1 MPTTQANPAT
11 RTRTYTQSI
20 AEQAAATLVS
30 RLNLLRE
37 PQETNIQALAW
48 ALGETDMLTYEN
60 ALELVVEAALLAHA
74 ESGAVAPQGP
84 LVSTD
89 GALVTADER
98 QAYWDALLSQGPS
111 DQ

>member
-1 MPTTQANPAT
+1 MPNNQANPAT
-11 RTRTYTQSI
+11 DTRTYTQSI

-30 RLNLLRE
+30 RFDLPRE

-48 ALGETDMLTYEN
+48 GLGETVTYEN
-60 ALELVVEAALLAHA
+60 ALELLVEAALLAHA
-74 ESGAVAPQGP
+74 ESSAVAPQGP

-98 QAYWDALLSQGPS
+98 EAYWDALLSQGPS